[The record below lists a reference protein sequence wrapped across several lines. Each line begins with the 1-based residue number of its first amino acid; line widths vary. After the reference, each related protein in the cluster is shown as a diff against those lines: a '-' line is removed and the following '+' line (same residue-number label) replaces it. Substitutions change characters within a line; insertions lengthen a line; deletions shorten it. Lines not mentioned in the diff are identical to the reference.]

1 MERKSFIKG
10 LAIGVIVTVMVVFA
24 GGFLFLFSQTKNGM
38 NKEDKIRTIEAYLNK
53 FYVDEIDSNKLEEGM
68 YSGMVESLGDPYT
81 VYMSKTTLEEF
92 ESDNEG
98 SFGGIGIEAL
108 PDKIYGGL
116 RVVNTIEGYSAYRA
130 GILQNDLIIKV
141 NGEDVTSLSSDA
153 IISKIK
159 GEEGTTVNIT
169 IYRENFKEELNFDI
183 VREIVQVSSIKYS
196 MKDENICYIKMTQFR
211 SNTYDQFKKAYD
223 ELKAQNMKGL
233 IIDLRDN
240 PGGLLNSVEEI
251 ADMLVPEGTMVYTID
266 KAGNREDYKSDANS
280 IDIPLCL
287 IVNGNSASA
296 SEIMAAAVQ
305 DMKVGKLVGTQT
317 FGKGVVQGLFHLPDD
332 TGLKITIQK
341 YYTPNGICI
350 QGEGITPDYIVELP
364 EETREMMSL
373 PEELDTQLQKAIE
386 VVSSELN

>member
-10 LAIGVIVTVMVVFA
+10 LAIGVIVTVMVAFA

-68 YSGMVESLGDPYT
+68 YLGMVESLGDPYT
-81 VYMSKTTLEEF
+81 VYMPKTTLEEF

-141 NGEDVTSLSSDA
+141 DGEDVTSLSSDA

-169 IYRENFKEELNFDI
+169 IYRENSKEELNFDI

-196 MKDENICYIKMTQFR
+196 MKDENIGYIKMTQFR

-317 FGKGVVQGLFHLPDD
+317 FGKGVFQ
-332 TGLKITIQK
+332 
-341 YYTPNGICI
+341 GICI